1 MLYLYI
7 ALLRIRIIVLS
18 LFSTF
23 ILLFG
28 GFIMTN
34 LTASEIYKKNTDKI
48 EREIKAYNLA
58 EEKRA
63 EKMLKK
69 IDEEIK
75 AHEKFL
81 KSKIF

>member
-1 MLYLYI
+1 
-7 ALLRIRIIVLS
+7 
-18 LFSTF
+18 
-23 ILLFG
+23 
-28 GFIMTN
+28 MTN